1 MLVLLLLVSCVCFH
15 VACVMYLQLT
25 SVQVGPSQPPPQQLQ
40 LCIYLLKEVG

>member
-25 SVQVGPSQPPPQQLQ
+25 SVQVALAFATILSQD
-40 LCIYLLKEVG
+40 